1 MSTKKF
7 CYITGCEVIKD
18 LNGYTLPY
26 NNSILSIEEYLIEI
40 NGKEFRIF
48 TSGLDEH
55 LAEEKEDIQLL
66 KHFQPIMMEMI
77 EKKDK
82 RVQGIF
88 CWNCKN
94 TPENF
99 IKLENLLD
107 EL

>member
-7 CYITGCEVIKD
+7 CYITGCEVVKD
-18 LNGYTLPY
+18 LNGYTIPY
-26 NNSILSIEEYLIEI
+26 NNRILSVENYLINI
-40 NGKEFRIF
+40 NGKEFVISF
-48 TSGLDEH
+48 SGLNEDLVEEYKLSKLKPFKSVLKKLIEENDEC
-55 LAEEKEDIQLL
+55 
-66 KHFQPIMMEMI
+66 
-77 EKKDK
+77 
-82 RVQGIF
+82 VQGIF